1 MPNDEAELNTKFA
14 EIVDELD
21 LTDSKKAM
29 FSLPA
34 EKKWQLYISRKMEQ
48 MQHAVVGHHQPD
60 LYLEKVA

>member
-1 MPNDEAELNTKFA
+1 MFRTLINLQ
-14 EIVDELD
+14 V
-21 LTDSKKAM
+21 M

-60 LYLEKVA
+60 LYLEKIAAFIKVACKLLKTFR